1 MFVETEKR
9 IRDGLLASLEGG
21 SLKWLQGYQVP
32 NPLLHNNNTEE
43 DGEHSTATSPAA
55 PSTVSA
61 EKAPQPTT
69 PGSPNAK
76 SNVSAPKSGE
86 KAGSRPSTQ
95 KHAAPVIAPAAL
107 VDLRKYDFKH
117 AMGFLRE
124 GFEELVKCRC
134 VSRFKLASARCAHCL
149 ENCRCVRRFSNGP
162 TLTLTSSSR
171 MRTTATIPGKDLTG
185 TCTVIPTLPRCLYCG
200 HRASSQ
206 RRTRYDRSSGH
217 RPSFDLL
224 QGELETLVE
233 TLSGA
238 CRSIRVCAY
247 S

>member
-1 MFVETEKR
+1 MKLEGRMFVETEKR
-9 IRDGLLASLEGG
+9 IRDGLLASLDGG

-61 EKAPQPTT
+61 EKAPQSTT
-69 PGSPNAK
+69 PGSPNTK

-86 KAGSRPSTQ
+86 KAGSRSSTQ
-95 KHAAPVIAPAAL
+95 KHTAPVIAPAAV

-134 VSRFKLASARCAHCL
+134 VSRFKLLIPLCAWLMKTVVVRIDSAMVLPIRL
-149 ENCRCVRRFSNGP
+149 LRVRERGLRRLFQ
-162 TLTLTSSSR
+162 
-171 MRTTATIPGKDLTG
+171 
-185 TCTVIPTLPRCLYCG
+185 V
-200 HRASSQ
+200 RA
-206 RRTRYDRSSGH
+206 
-217 RPSFDLL
+217 
-224 QGELETLVE
+224 
-233 TLSGA
+233 
-238 CRSIRVCAY
+238 
-247 S
+247 